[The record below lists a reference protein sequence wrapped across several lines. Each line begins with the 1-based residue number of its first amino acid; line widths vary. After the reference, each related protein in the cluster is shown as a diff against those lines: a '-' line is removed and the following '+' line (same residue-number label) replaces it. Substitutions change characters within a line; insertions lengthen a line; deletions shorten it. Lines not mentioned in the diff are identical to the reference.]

1 MTSRILEEK
10 PAFLVAVADD
20 EIRGDLL
27 RHLGELASGVLHE
40 VRNPLQS
47 LRALMQVISQNLLTK
62 EEIQALSLDILAQL
76 DALDILLR
84 DYQEI
89 SKPTAVQFSHVDGVT
104 LCEGILRVIR
114 SAAILK
120 QIELDFCY
128 PPALPLLYVDAARLR
143 QVLLNLLTN
152 AMQALEEKEGPRK
165 IWVDVR
171 QRNEW
176 VIFSGSDNGCGIPA
190 DKLDRVFEKY
200 YTTKRKG
207 TGLGLAISR
216 LIAEA
221 HNGFLQAK
229 SVEGKCSC
237 FELGIPIINR

>member
-1 MTSRILEEK
+1 MSSRILEEK
-10 PAFLVAVADD
+10 LAFSVQTDDD

-47 LRALMQVISQNLLTK
+47 LRALMQVISQGLLTK
-62 EEIQALSLDILAQL
+62 EETQALSLDILAQL

-89 SKPTAVQFSHVDGVT
+89 SKPTAVQLKYMDGVT
-104 LCEGILRVIR
+104 LCDGVLRVIR

-120 QIELDFCY
+120 QIELDFSY
-128 PPALPLLYVDAARLR
+128 PPDLPLIYADAVRLR

-152 AMQALEEKEGPRK
+152 AMQALEEKEGLKK
-165 IWVDVR
+165 IWVDIS

-176 VIFSGSDNGCGIPA
+176 VIFSVYDNGCGIPA

-200 YTTKRKG
+200 YTTKTKG

-216 LIAEA
+216 IIAEA
-221 HNGFLQAK
+221 HNGFLRVT
-229 SVEGKCSC
+229 SEIGKGSC
-237 FELGIPIINR
+237 FELGIPMVKR